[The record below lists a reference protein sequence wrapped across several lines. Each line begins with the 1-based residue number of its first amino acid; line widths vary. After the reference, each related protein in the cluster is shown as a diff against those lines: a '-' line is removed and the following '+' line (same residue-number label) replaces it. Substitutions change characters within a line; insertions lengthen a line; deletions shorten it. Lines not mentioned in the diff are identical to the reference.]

1 MGKSAQDDTNK
12 NDSNDYSII
21 NISSVH
27 ESIPQPQAVPYAASK
42 GGMEMLTKTVALEL
56 TDKGIRV
63 NGIAPGAITT
73 DMNKEMLEDK
83 EQKKKKEDK
92 IPMHRIGKP
101 EEIAKVA
108 LFLASNDASYI
119 TGTTIYADG
128 GLTLSS

>member
-1 MGKSAQDDTNK
+1 
-12 NDSNDYSII
+12 
-21 NISSVH
+21 
-27 ESIPQPQAVPYAASK
+27 
-42 GGMEMLTKTVALEL
+42 MELHL
-56 TDKGIRV
+56 
-63 NGIAPGAITT
+63 GAIAT

-92 IPMHRIGKP
+92 IPMHIIGKP